1 MAGLF
6 ITGTDTGV
14 GKTFV
19 ARGMVSALRA
29 RGRRVGVMKPVE
41 TGCGGGMTRRATDA
55 LALRS
60 AAGSKVSLDHICPY
74 RLDAPLAPDVAA
86 RLENVRIDPQVILAA
101 FRVIDADHD
110 LTLVEGAGGLLVPI
124 VERYSMADLARD
136 LELPLL
142 VVVDSKLGAINHT
155 LLTLEA
161 AAARG
166 LAVRGYVLNHAAA
179 ADEAAATNA
188 SMLERCTDVPCLG
201 TIEWTPAAETDPR
214 GIVGRAL
221 DWSRLLP
228 SDCAH

>member
-110 LTLVEGAGGLLVPI
+110 PDPRRRRRRPARPNRGALFHGRPG
-124 VERYSMADLARD
+124 AR
-136 LELPLL
+136 
-142 VVVDSKLGAINHT
+142 SRT
-155 LLTLEA
+155 
-161 AAARG
+161 AAAR
-166 LAVRGYVLNHAAA
+166 RGRLEAGRDQPHAAHA
-179 ADEAAATNA
+179 GGRRRPRAGGAGLRAQ
-188 SMLERCTDVPCLG
+188 PCRGGGRSGRHECVHAG
-201 TIEWTPAAETDPR
+201 TLYGCAMPGHHRMDAGGRNRPR
-214 GIVGRAL
+214 VIVGTAI
-221 DWSRLLP
+221 DWNRLLP
-228 SDCAH
+228 NDSGA

>member
-19 ARGMVSALRA
+19 ARGIVSALRA

-41 TGCGGGMTRRATDA
+41 TGCGSSMTPRPADA

-60 AAGSKVSLDHICPY
+60 AAGSTLSLDRICPY

-86 RLENVRIDPQVILAA
+86 RLQNVRIDPEVILAA
-101 FRVIDADHD
+101 FRGIDAEHD
-110 LTLVEGAGGLLVPI
+110 LTVVEGAGGLLVPI
-124 VERYSMADLARD
+124 VERYAMADLARD
-136 LELPLL
+136 LDLPLL
-142 VVVDSKLGAINHT
+142 VVVDSKLGAINHA

-188 SMLERCTDVPCLG
+188 SVLERETDVPCLG
-201 TIEWTPAAETDPR
+201 TIEWTPAAETDP
-214 GIVGRAL
+214 GVIVGPAI
-221 DWSRLLP
+221 DWDRLLL
-228 SDCAH
+228 DGGGD